1 MLGTLGIVDACFQ
14 TANIR
19 AKAAR
24 RLGGKSVLEWV
35 VRRMTDCL
43 RLDGVIVVTNDDLAN
58 AFVCDLVPP
67 DVPLFVSDLP
77 HALGCVAAALDEYR
91 TESAVLVGAAS
102 PFVDPVLVDRLV
114 CAVET
119 GPECD
124 YACYS
129 HRDGRLHLSS
139 PVNVFAEW
147 IGAEAVRTAARK
159 ARDTV
164 DRDNPTRYVYSRP
177 DRFSVRM
184 IEGPAGIDHQDLRLR
199 FDMDENWEHAV
210 AVFDALGPEELN
222 WQRIAALLDHQPQL
236 QEREAALDRPR
247 G

>member
-14 TANIR
+14 AADVR
-19 AKAAR
+19 AKASR

-35 VRRMTDCL
+35 VRRMTDCQ

-58 AFVCDLVPP
+58 SFVSNLAPL
-67 DVPLFVSDLP
+67 DVPLFVSDRP
-77 HALGCVAAALDEYR
+77 HALGCMAAAVDEYR

-114 CAVET
+114 YAVET
-119 GPECD
+119 GLECD

-129 HRDGRLHLSS
+129 HRDGRSHLSS
-139 PVNVFAEW
+139 QVSVFAEW
-147 IGAEAVRTAARK
+147 IRAEALRTAARK

-164 DRDNPTRYVYSRP
+164 DRDDPTRYVYTHP

-184 IEGPAGIDHQDLRLR
+184 IEGPAGIDHQDQRLR

-210 AVFDALGPEELN
+210 AIFDALGPDGLS
-222 WQRIAALLDHQPQL
+222 WQRIAALLDHQPRS
-236 QEREAALDRPR
+236 QERETALDRPR

>member
-1 MLGTLGIVDACFQ
+1 MLRTLGIVDACFQ
-14 TANIR
+14 AADIR
-19 AKAAR
+19 AKASR

-35 VRRMTDCL
+35 VRRMTDCQ

-58 AFVCDLVPP
+58 AFVSNLAPL
-67 DVPLFVSDLP
+67 DVPLFVSDQP
-77 HALGCVAAALDEYR
+77 HALGCMAAALDEYR

-114 CAVET
+114 HAVET
-119 GPECD
+119 GLKCD

-129 HRDGRLHLSS
+129 RRGGRFHVSS
-139 PVNVFAEW
+139 PVSVFAEW
-147 IGAEAVRTAARK
+147 IRAEAVRTAARK
-159 ARDTV
+159 ARDTA

-177 DRFSVRM
+177 DRFSVSM

-199 FDMDENWEHAV
+199 FDMDEDWEHAV
-210 AVFDALGPEELN
+210 AIFDALGPEELN
-222 WQRIAALLDHQPQL
+222 WQRIAPLLDHQPHSR
-236 QEREAALDRPR
+236 EREAALDRPR

>member
-1 MLGTLGIVDACFQ
+1 MLGILGIVDACFQ
-14 TANIR
+14 TADIR
-19 AKAAR
+19 AKASR

-35 VRRMTDCL
+35 VRRMTDCQ

-58 AFVCDLVPP
+58 AFVSDLAPL

-77 HALGCVAAALDEYR
+77 HALGCMAAALDEYR

-114 CAVET
+114 HAVET

-129 HRDGRLHLSS
+129 QCGSQLHLSS
-139 PVNVFAEW
+139 PVSVFAEW
-147 IGAEAVRTAARK
+147 IRAEAVRTAARK

-164 DRDNPTRYVYSRP
+164 DRDNPARYIYTRP
-177 DRFSVRM
+177 DRFLVRM
-184 IEGPAGIDHQDLRLR
+184 IEGPAGIDRQDIRLR
-199 FDMDENWEHAV
+199 FDMDEDWEQTV
-210 AVFDALGPEELN
+210 AIFDALGPEELS
-222 WQRIAALLDHQPQL
+222 WQRIATLLDHQPHSRK
-236 QEREAALDRPR
+236 REAALDRPR